1 MQQLV
6 GHGRK
11 EPAALVAS
19 EQQKLWGLES
29 KQQIMRWAVN
39 ELGRKKTLAFWFS
52 LSLSL
57 FFFFFFLFIFFF
69 PPVDSSTEASL
80 ASGLGKA
87 WLQCPEV
94 MRFLNFLQRFSPKD
108 FAPATIV
115 FSRPAWLRAL

>member
-1 MQQLV
+1 MNWV
-6 GHGRK
+6 ERR
-11 EPAALVAS
+11 
-19 EQQKLWGLES
+19 LWLSG
-29 KQQIMRWAVN
+29 
-39 ELGRKKTLAFWFS
+39 S

-57 FFFFFFLFIFFF
+57 SFFFFFFLFIFFF